1 MSPLPS
7 FVEPQPCVSLL
18 RSRRFYDL
26 SGSCLP
32 AGRAMSPSLMPTLG
46 FASSCPHL
54 PLDNF
59 RPSDTLSPFE
69 VFPSPPAA
77 SLLTPLAAFTAPG
90 FMAGGSPLAV
100 GSRPPPL
107 RIAALRGCEPRPQ
120 GVPPVVSPLRLPPKR
135 WRPLLPWALHLH
147 GCRSCSTGFM
157 DPLKRVRSAAERAMP
172 SELVCTRPSRSTA
185 ARVLHH
191 SQECT

>member
-1 MSPLPS
+1 M
-7 FVEPQPCVSLL
+7 
-18 RSRRFYDL
+18 
-26 SGSCLP
+26 
-32 AGRAMSPSLMPTLG
+32 
-46 FASSCPHL
+46 
-54 PLDNF
+54 
-59 RPSDTLSPFE
+59 
-69 VFPSPPAA
+69 FPSPPAA
-77 SLLTPLAAFTAPG
+77 SCLTPLAACTAPG
-90 FMAGGSPLAV
+90 FTAGGSPLAV

-157 DPLKRVRSAAERAMP
+157 GPLKRVRSAAERAMP

-191 SQECT
+191 SQECTWHPVSILARNALPGLVYSFTVLPEGGAVGDWPLSRGGPGPCSVAATACLSPAL